1 MPSGSAGPMLRLTV
15 RSLEGRAMEIA
26 LPVDET
32 RTYTWL
38 PLDLAAQLG
47 LRRSGTCTMT
57 NVRGRVVTRALA
69 EVTLAADGVS
79 RPVTVVLCE
88 PGDPPAWG
96 VTSLELLGLSVDAGG
111 EVRRS
116 DDLLGLEA

>member
-1 MPSGSAGPMLRLTV
+1 MLRLTV
-15 RSLEGRAMEIA
+15 RSLQGRVMEIA
-26 LPVDET
+26 LPVDES
-32 RTYTWL
+32 RTYSWL

-47 LRRSGTCTMT
+47 LRRSGTCTMST
-57 NVRGRVVTRALA
+57 SRGRIVSRALA
-69 EVTLAADGVS
+69 QVILEADGVS
-79 RPVTVVLCE
+79 RPATVVLCE

-96 VTSLELLGLSVDAGG
+96 VTSLELLGLSVDSGG